1 MASAIKKIGRG
12 ILRAYLTYTP
22 IKKGRYPLMI
32 ALHKYFKEP
41 VIVQVRTKDRGIM
54 VLQLDDEMQFTM
66 YYNMFE
72 NIYLRTMNSLIEG
85 VDVAIDVGGNVGQY
99 ALLFAQKAKK
109 VYAFEPMPVMIE
121 RLETHVALNH
131 LQEKLKIIPKAL
143 SNVNGTLELSIPPA
157 DNSGVA
163 STVIDKTG
171 NAQTIVV
178 ESITLDDFLVAEK
191 VARVGLIKM
200 DIEGAELFALQGMKK
215 TIADNK
221 PVLIME
227 MNEPAMHRAGYKPS
241 DVVDFLKPYGYSPF
255 EIVREGIKSCE
266 EIDTNSENFCFLTK
280 EHLSMEKVQ
289 RILIT

>member
-22 IKKGRYPLMI
+22 VKKGRYPLMI

-121 RLETHVALNH
+121 RLEEHVALNH

-171 NAQTIVV
+171 NTQTIVV
-178 ESITLDDFLVAEK
+178 ESITLDNFLAAEK

-241 DVVDFLKPYGYSPF
+241 DVVDFLKSYGYSPF

-289 RILIT
+289 RILIK